1 MKNVDP
7 GPCGHAAAVTARPE
21 DCLIGGGRM
30 GELMRTLDWSATGLG
45 PISQWPQSLR
55 TSVST
60 CLNSR
65 FPILIWWG
73 PQFVMLYNDAYSEII
88 AAKHPRA
95 LGQPGCECW
104 PEIWDIIGPM
114 LHGVRERGEATWSE
128 NQYLPLERHGYAE
141 ECYFTFSYSPIR
153 DENGIGGVFCAV
165 TETTQQ
171 VLGPRRLALLTQ
183 VATVASAAAS
193 EAQCW
198 QLVTHA
204 LEDSRDLP
212 FAVFYVPGSTPGSLR
227 RAAATHAAPDASVCP
242 ERVDREALQAI
253 ADKRRAVLLPVG
265 RPGAATYGY
274 LLAGLNPERP
284 LDSQYRSFLELV
296 ADHAA
301 NAVSTSR
308 AIEEER
314 TRAESLARL
323 DQAKTVFFSN
333 VSHEFRTPL
342 TLILGPVE
350 DLLADEHEPLGPSQ
364 RERMEILHR
373 SALRL
378 QRLVN
383 SLLDFA
389 RIEAGRAHAS
399 YVATDLGAFVGDLAS
414 VFRSAVERAGLRL
427 DVEAAPGMPV
437 AYVDRDMWE
446 RIVMNLLSNA
456 LKFTFEGGIAV
467 KVWSDAGRFHV
478 AVADSGIGI
487 APENLPVL
495 FERFRRIEGSRSRT
509 HEGSGIGLAL
519 VQELAR
525 LHGGRV
531 EVASEAGRGTTFTV
545 TIPQG
550 NAHLPPEHVQAV
562 CIPPRATAGAHA
574 FVQEALGWSRD
585 AECSLDLHDGHQGR
599 RRIVLADD
607 NADMRD
613 YLRKL
618 LATRYDVEAVSDGA
632 AALEACRRRMP
643 DLVVSDLMMPRLDGM
658 QLVHALRSGLETR
671 HVPVILLS
679 ARADE
684 DSRIEALNAGAQD
697 YLFKPFRA
705 HELLARVAVRLEMG
719 SLESIVER
727 QRSALLAVFAES
739 PVPIAVMSGEN
750 LVFELANPAYQATVG
765 RGNLLGRALLEA
777 LPEMRGQ
784 GFDDLLRE
792 VLRTGRPFVGKERP
806 ATIHRDG
813 KAHETFYDF
822 VYAPLRDLA
831 GNTTGVIS
839 VAQDVTAQVQS
850 RHAFQEAAR
859 NKDQFIAM
867 MAHELRNPLAPIRN
881 AVELLKIAGDDPA
894 RRNVAVA
901 IMDRQV
907 RYSCRLVD
915 DLLDMS
921 RIAQGKLL
929 IRRESATLANIL
941 ESAVETGGPYVN
953 AAGQRLAVHAPP
965 GRIALHADPVRISQV
980 VANLLSNAAKFGRRG
995 DTVIIEAAVHGN
1007 WVEIAVSDQGIG
1019 IDPCELHVIFDMFT
1033 QVSGRGEAGGL
1044 GIGLTLSRKLVELH
1058 GGTLEA
1064 SSEGLGKGSRF
1075 TVRLPCS
1082 AAAHAERGH
1091 RRTES
1096 AQ

>member
-1 MKNVDP
+1 
-7 GPCGHAAAVTARPE
+7 
-21 DCLIGGGRM
+21 
-30 GELMRTLDWSATGLG
+30 
-45 PISQWPQSLR
+45 
-55 TSVST
+55 
-60 CLNSR
+60 
-65 FPILIWWG
+65 
-73 PQFVMLYNDAYSEII
+73 
-88 AAKHPRA
+88 
-95 LGQPGCECW
+95 
-104 PEIWDIIGPM
+104 
-114 LHGVRERGEATWSE
+114 
-128 NQYLPLERHGYAE
+128 
-141 ECYFTFSYSPIR
+141 
-153 DENGIGGVFCAV
+153 
-165 TETTQQ
+165 
-171 VLGPRRLALLTQ
+171 
-183 VATVASAAAS
+183 
-193 EAQCW
+193 
-198 QLVTHA
+198 
-204 LEDSRDLP
+204 
-212 FAVFYVPGSTPGSLR
+212 
-227 RAAATHAAPDASVCP
+227 
-242 ERVDREALQAI
+242 
-253 ADKRRAVLLPVG
+253 
-265 RPGAATYGY
+265 YGY

-427 DVEAAPGMPV
+427 DVEAAPRMPV
-437 AYVDRDMWE
+437 AYVDREMWE

-574 FVQEALGWSRD
+574 FVQEALGWSRA
-585 AECSLDLHDGHQGR
+585 AECSLDMHDGHQGR

-658 QLVHALRSGLETR
+658 QLVHALRSG
-671 HVPVILLS
+671 
-679 ARADE
+679 
-684 DSRIEALNAGAQD
+684 
-697 YLFKPFRA
+697 
-705 HELLARVAVRLEMG
+705 
-719 SLESIVER
+719 
-727 QRSALLAVFAES
+727 
-739 PVPIAVMSGEN
+739 
-750 LVFELANPAYQATVG
+750 
-765 RGNLLGRALLEA
+765 
-777 LPEMRGQ
+777 
-784 GFDDLLRE
+784 
-792 VLRTGRPFVGKERP
+792 
-806 ATIHRDG
+806 
-813 KAHETFYDF
+813 
-822 VYAPLRDLA
+822 
-831 GNTTGVIS
+831 
-839 VAQDVTAQVQS
+839 
-850 RHAFQEAAR
+850 
-859 NKDQFIAM
+859 
-867 MAHELRNPLAPIRN
+867 
-881 AVELLKIAGDDPA
+881 
-894 RRNVAVA
+894 
-901 IMDRQV
+901 
-907 RYSCRLVD
+907 
-915 DLLDMS
+915 
-921 RIAQGKLL
+921 
-929 IRRESATLANIL
+929 
-941 ESAVETGGPYVN
+941 
-953 AAGQRLAVHAPP
+953 
-965 GRIALHADPVRISQV
+965 
-980 VANLLSNAAKFGRRG
+980 
-995 DTVIIEAAVHGN
+995 
-1007 WVEIAVSDQGIG
+1007 
-1019 IDPCELHVIFDMFT
+1019 
-1033 QVSGRGEAGGL
+1033 
-1044 GIGLTLSRKLVELH
+1044 
-1058 GGTLEA
+1058 
-1064 SSEGLGKGSRF
+1064 
-1075 TVRLPCS
+1075 
-1082 AAAHAERGH
+1082 
-1091 RRTES
+1091 
-1096 AQ
+1096 

>member
-1 MKNVDP
+1 
-7 GPCGHAAAVTARPE
+7 
-21 DCLIGGGRM
+21 
-30 GELMRTLDWSATGLG
+30 
-45 PISQWPQSLR
+45 
-55 TSVST
+55 
-60 CLNSR
+60 
-65 FPILIWWG
+65 
-73 PQFVMLYNDAYSEII
+73 
-88 AAKHPRA
+88 
-95 LGQPGCECW
+95 
-104 PEIWDIIGPM
+104 
-114 LHGVRERGEATWSE
+114 
-128 NQYLPLERHGYAE
+128 
-141 ECYFTFSYSPIR
+141 
-153 DENGIGGVFCAV
+153 
-165 TETTQQ
+165 
-171 VLGPRRLALLTQ
+171 
-183 VATVASAAAS
+183 
-193 EAQCW
+193 
-198 QLVTHA
+198 
-204 LEDSRDLP
+204 
-212 FAVFYVPGSTPGSLR
+212 
-227 RAAATHAAPDASVCP
+227 
-242 ERVDREALQAI
+242 
-253 ADKRRAVLLPVG
+253 
-265 RPGAATYGY
+265 
-274 LLAGLNPERP
+274 
-284 LDSQYRSFLELV
+284 
-296 ADHAA
+296 
-301 NAVSTSR
+301 
-308 AIEEER
+308 
-314 TRAESLARL
+314 
-323 DQAKTVFFSN
+323 
-333 VSHEFRTPL
+333 
-342 TLILGPVE
+342 
-350 DLLADEHEPLGPSQ
+350 
-364 RERMEILHR
+364 
-373 SALRL
+373 
-378 QRLVN
+378 
-383 SLLDFA
+383 
-389 RIEAGRAHAS
+389 
-399 YVATDLGAFVGDLAS
+399 
-414 VFRSAVERAGLRL
+414 
-427 DVEAAPGMPV
+427 
-437 AYVDRDMWE
+437 
-446 RIVMNLLSNA
+446 
-456 LKFTFEGGIAV
+456 
-467 KVWSDAGRFHV
+467 
-478 AVADSGIGI
+478 
-487 APENLPVL
+487 
-495 FERFRRIEGSRSRT
+495 
-509 HEGSGIGLAL
+509 
-519 VQELAR
+519 
-525 LHGGRV
+525 
-531 EVASEAGRGTTFTV
+531 
-545 TIPQG
+545 
-550 NAHLPPEHVQAV
+550 
-562 CIPPRATAGAHA
+562 
-574 FVQEALGWSRD
+574 
-585 AECSLDLHDGHQGR
+585 
-599 RRIVLADD
+599 VLADD